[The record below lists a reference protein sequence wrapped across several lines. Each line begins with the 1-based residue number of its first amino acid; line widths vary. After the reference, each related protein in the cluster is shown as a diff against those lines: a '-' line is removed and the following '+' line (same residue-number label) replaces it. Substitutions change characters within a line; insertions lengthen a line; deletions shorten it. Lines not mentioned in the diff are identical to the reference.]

1 MEPQAKTLEKYGG
14 RVDLAIAAM
23 MNLLNEGQRE
33 WRRIMTEM
41 SKIGTNLEGLKDNH
55 EKLTCR
61 VFQIEDWSRKPF
73 PISAVKIFISV
84 IQKYFNGMCPC
95 CGENQILNGAGIKM
109 ENFEIDHFKGPKWN
123 KITEGWPICAD
134 CHGKLTCGYLS
145 RDGNWVEQAFK
156 GFQMRVQ
163 QFTSAME
170 DDSQTQMF
178 K

>member
-1 MEPQAKTLEKYGG
+1 MQNQLKIKAGNTESPEDPIALI
-14 RVDLAIAAM
+14 VDL
-23 MNLLNEGQRE
+23 LNDGKRE

-55 EKLTCR
+55 EKLTSR

-73 PISAVKIFISV
+73 PPSTVKTYTAVIK
-84 IQKYFNGMCPC
+84 KYFNGVCPC
-95 CGENQILNGAGIKM
+95 CGECQILNGAGIKM

-123 KITEGWPICAD
+123 KLTEGWPICAE
-134 CHGKLTCGYLS
+134 CHGRLTHGYTS
-145 RDGNWVEQAFK
+145 RDGGHVEAAFRL
-156 GFQMRVQ
+156 FQTRIQ

-170 DDSQTQMF
+170 DDSQAQMF